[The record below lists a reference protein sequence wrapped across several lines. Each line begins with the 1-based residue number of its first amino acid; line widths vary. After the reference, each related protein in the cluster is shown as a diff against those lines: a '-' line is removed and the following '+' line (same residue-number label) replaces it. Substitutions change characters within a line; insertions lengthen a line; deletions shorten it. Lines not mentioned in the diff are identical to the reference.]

1 MYDYEFEQQLKGLR
15 KGELRLEPPSEGGLS
30 QCAAAGLSEMR
41 RYIAALESG
50 YRELSSLV
58 DAYRSQDKV
67 RKATSGKLVRELKG
81 RQWSEGACLGYA
93 AMGMRQAAFSPAD
106 TVRVLEAME
115 DAMEIYGLDDAA
127 NAHQDLLEGHKISP
141 PPGHGAHCA
150 PLQKEGEEP

>member
-15 KGELRLEPPSEGGLS
+15 KGELRLTPPSEDGLS
-30 QCAAAGLSEMR
+30 QCASAGLSEMR

-58 DAYRSQDKV
+58 DAYRSRDKV

-93 AMGMRQAAFSPAD
+93 AMGMRQADFSPAD
-106 TVRVLEAME
+106 TVRVLEAMQ
-115 DAMEIYGLDDAA
+115 DAMQSCGLEEAAEAHQALLDDRGPAMEA
-127 NAHQDLLEGHKISP
+127 
-141 PPGHGAHCA
+141 
-150 PLQKEGEEP
+150 EP